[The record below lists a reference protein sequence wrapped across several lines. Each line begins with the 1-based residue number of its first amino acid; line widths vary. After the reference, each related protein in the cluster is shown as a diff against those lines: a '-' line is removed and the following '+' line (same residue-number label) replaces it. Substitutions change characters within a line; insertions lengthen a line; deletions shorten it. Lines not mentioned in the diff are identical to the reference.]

1 MPTAD
6 QEPQTVATAD
16 AGTIPAALAALLDKA
31 KVNGTGT
38 FTPPGEQAPEQ
49 PLPAEPA
56 ARRNVL
62 VLQHKMI
69 GVQIARLKATRAE
82 IEDQLAQLDAHASL
96 AMKLAGLTPA
106 ERTLL
111 EQTLAVKAQQQLD
124 NSPAEPPGA

>member
-1 MPTAD
+1 MPADAAPQTDPTAA
-6 QEPQTVATAD
+6 VS
-16 AGTIPAALAALLDKA
+16 TIPAELAALLDKS
-31 KVNGTGT
+31 KVSGTGT
-38 FTPPGEQAPEQ
+38 FTPPGEEPPEQ

-62 VLQHKMI
+62 LLQHKMI
-69 GVQIARLKATRAE
+69 GIQIARLKAARAE

-106 ERTLL
+106 ERALL